1 MLQNLTGNMFTY
13 AYYVDERAEERNTI
27 RVYGLD
33 EENNSVCVTID
44 DLPTLVVIEL
54 PTDRKFIWTRHAAEK
69 QLGKFIKEKMG
80 KQQPIDLIFALRK
93 KLYSA
98 QTRSDG
104 SPNLFPILYCKF
116 SSKKHMYRLKTI
128 LSQPIDVYKLPKKL
142 RLKLHHHNADEILQ
156 LVSCRNMP
164 TAGWVKYAGKSI
176 KHPKTLASTEVLCKY
191 KQIRGCDKNE
201 NVNPLIMSF
210 DIEAYSHLPAKFPNA
225 NHPEDKVFMISCV
238 FFRNNGKGFTRE
250 VLLTMGKPRDEDVGA
265 ECICFPTEGSLI
277 EGFSQIIRHENPQV
291 ITGWNILGFDIE
303 YLIKRSHYTGD
314 FDGLALSGMHREFG
328 PRKAKEVKWKSSAY
342 RTQKFQFIDWEG
354 RVIVDLLP
362 FVKRDH
368 KLNNYKLDTVSK
380 HFLGGGGK
388 EDLTPKE
395 LFECYEKGI
404 KDKSKVNT
412 EYARKRVGVAG
423 KYCMVDSRLVA
434 HLFRKTDAWTGL
446 TEMATTCNVPM
457 FDLIVRGQQKRV
469 FSQVYKYCWDNNII
483 VESEGYKAQDNE
495 RYVGAHVFP
504 PKPGLY
510 KNVIPFDFASLY
522 PTIIIAYNID
532 YSTLVTDPNIP
543 DRLCNV
549 IEWDDH
555 QGCEHDKKV
564 QRVKALTLLID
575 EKEKEMKKMRKHR
588 DSLRIVDFIPGYKP
602 KTKYSKSLRAASRI
616 MRDREKRK
624 INKQLEKMT
633 RELKPYREERAD
645 EKKGIPKMQMCAHRK
660 YRFLKEPKGVIPTVL
675 QNLLDSRKETRTLKN
690 KLEKTLDSLSE
701 QEAEEL
707 RVRINVLEQRQKAK
721 KVCANSM
728 YGAMGVRDGY
738 LPFMPGAMC
747 TTAMGRRNNILA
759 ANTIVKKW
767 GGKLIYGDSV
777 TGDTP
782 IMVKYPNCTV
792 DIVTIE
798 TLAKSDYEPYD
809 QFKAGQSN
817 RRDKQQAKVDVQVW
831 ADGRWAN
838 VNRVIRHKTKKR
850 IFRILTHTGFV
861 DVTEDHS
868 LLDAS
873 GRKLKPVDAKIGQE
887 LLHAFPVE
895 FCSDC
900 KDISAEEAFA
910 MGLFFGDGSC
920 GDYTC
925 PSGRKRSWALNN
937 SNLDYLNEAQ
947 QCLEKCEPTLGW
959 KVLDT
964 IKSSGVYKLVPQ
976 GNVKYI
982 VEKYRALF
990 YDKDKYKKVPMCIL
1004 NAPVEV
1010 RREFVRGYRVA
1021 DGTKTGSQRA
1031 DCKGKIGC
1039 QGLYYLFC
1047 SLGENVSINTRESK
1061 PNIFR
1066 LNSTGGKFRKNP
1078 IAIKKII
1085 DLGYNDENEFVYD
1098 IETTRGRFSGGVG
1111 SLILKNTDSE
1121 YIFFPDVKGK
1131 THAETASLLWDHAEK
1146 VAADVTKLYPPPM
1159 KLEFEEAIYHKFF
1172 ILSKKRYM
1180 YKKMLRDGVVS
1191 KKLGHKGVLL
1201 SRRDNSNVVRDL
1213 YNTLVSDICDDASFS
1228 EISGWLVE
1236 QVLEM
1241 FRRQVSTDK
1250 FVITK
1255 QIGGVGSLPLLTD
1268 NKGVG
1273 ENWVRKLESGYGN
1286 ESPEML
1292 EKLKEGKVIIG
1303 DYSIPI
1309 LSKDP
1314 VERAR
1319 QMKLKSARDS
1329 VEYYTNSLPAH
1340 VSLSM
1345 KMRARGIRVDD
1356 GTRLEHLVT
1365 MAGGHTDKLF
1375 SKVED
1380 IAYFK
1385 RHSQFLKIDFLYYL
1399 KHMTKP
1405 VDQVLNAAFRENPV
1419 AKNFMTALYKHWIKR
1434 QSLIQSLD
1442 SPTVLL
1448 FK

>member
-1 MLQNLTGNMFTY
+1 
-13 AYYVDERAEERNTI
+13 
-27 RVYGLD
+27 
-33 EENNSVCVTID
+33 
-44 DLPTLVVIEL
+44 
-54 PTDRKFIWTRHAAEK
+54 
-69 QLGKFIKEKMG
+69 
-80 KQQPIDLIFALRK
+80 
-93 KLYSA
+93 
-98 QTRSDG
+98 
-104 SPNLFPILYCKF
+104 
-116 SSKKHMYRLKTI
+116 
-128 LSQPIDVYKLPKKL
+128 
-142 RLKLHHHNADEILQ
+142 
-156 LVSCRNMP
+156 
-164 TAGWVKYAGKSI
+164 
-176 KHPKTLASTEVLCKY
+176 
-191 KQIRGCDKNE
+191 
-201 NVNPLIMSF
+201 
-210 DIEAYSHLPAKFPNA
+210 
-225 NHPEDKVFMISCV
+225 
-238 FFRNNGKGFTRE
+238 
-250 VLLTMGKPRDEDVGA
+250 
-265 ECICFPTEGSLI
+265 
-277 EGFSQIIRHENPQV
+277 
-291 ITGWNILGFDIE
+291 
-303 YLIKRSHYTGD
+303 
-314 FDGLALSGMHREFG
+314 
-328 PRKAKEVKWKSSAY
+328 
-342 RTQKFQFIDWEG
+342 
-354 RVIVDLLP
+354 
-362 FVKRDH
+362 
-368 KLNNYKLDTVSK
+368 
-380 HFLGGGGK
+380 
-388 EDLTPKE
+388 
-395 LFECYEKGI
+395 
-404 KDKSKVNT
+404 
-412 EYARKRVGVAG
+412 
-423 KYCMVDSRLVA
+423 
-434 HLFRKTDAWTGL
+434 
-446 TEMATTCNVPM
+446 
-457 FDLIVRGQQKRV
+457 
-469 FSQVYKYCWDNNII
+469 
-483 VESEGYKAQDNE
+483 
-495 RYVGAHVFP
+495 
-504 PKPGLY
+504 
-510 KNVIPFDFASLY
+510 
-522 PTIIIAYNID
+522 
-532 YSTLVTDPNIP
+532 
-543 DRLCNV
+543 
-549 IEWDDH
+549 
-555 QGCEHDKKV
+555 
-564 QRVKALTLLID
+564 
-575 EKEKEMKKMRKHR
+575 
-588 DSLRIVDFIPGYKP
+588 
-602 KTKYSKSLRAASRI
+602 
-616 MRDREKRK
+616 
-624 INKQLEKMT
+624 
-633 RELKPYREERAD
+633 
-645 EKKGIPKMQMCAHRK
+645 
-660 YRFLKEPKGVIPTVL
+660 
-675 QNLLDSRKETRTLKN
+675 
-690 KLEKTLDSLSE
+690 
-701 QEAEEL
+701 
-707 RVRINVLEQRQKAK
+707 
-721 KVCANSM
+721 
-728 YGAMGVRDGY
+728 
-738 LPFMPGAMC
+738 
-747 TTAMGRRNNILA
+747 
-759 ANTIVKKW
+759 
-767 GGKLIYGDSV
+767 
-777 TGDTP
+777 
-782 IMVKYPNCTV
+782 MVKYPDCTV

-850 IFRILTHTGFV
+850 IFRVLTHTGCV

-868 LLDAS
+868 LLDTS

-900 KDISAEEAFA
+900 KDISTEEAFV

-925 PSGRKRSWALNN
+925 H
-937 SNLDYLNEAQ
+937 
-947 QCLEKCEPTLGW
+947 
-959 KVLDT
+959 
-964 IKSSGVYKLVPQ
+964 
-976 GNVKYI
+976 I
-982 VEKYRALF
+982 VEKYRSLF

-1066 LNSTGGKFRKNP
+1066 LNSTRGNFRKNP

-1131 THAETASLLWDHAEK
+1131 THTETAALLWDHAEK

-1159 KLEFEEAIYHKFF
+1159 KLEFEEEIYHKFF

-1191 KKLGHKGVLL
+1191 EKLGHKGVLL

-1213 YNTLVSDICDDASFS
+1213 YNTLVSNICDDASFS
-1228 EISGWLVE
+1228 QISGWLVE

-1241 FRRQVSTDK
+1241 FRRRVSTDK

-1273 ENWVRKLESGYGN
+1273 ESWVRKLESGYGN

-1319 QMKLKSARDS
+1319 QMNLKSARDS

-1345 KMRARGIRVDD
+1345 KMRARGIRV
-1356 GTRLEHLVT
+1356 
-1365 MAGGHTDKLF
+1365 
-1375 SKVED
+1375 
-1380 IAYFK
+1380 AYFK

>member
-1 MLQNLTGNMFTY
+1 
-13 AYYVDERAEERNTI
+13 
-27 RVYGLD
+27 
-33 EENNSVCVTID
+33 
-44 DLPTLVVIEL
+44 
-54 PTDRKFIWTRHAAEK
+54 
-69 QLGKFIKEKMG
+69 
-80 KQQPIDLIFALRK
+80 
-93 KLYSA
+93 
-98 QTRSDG
+98 
-104 SPNLFPILYCKF
+104 
-116 SSKKHMYRLKTI
+116 
-128 LSQPIDVYKLPKKL
+128 
-142 RLKLHHHNADEILQ
+142 
-156 LVSCRNMP
+156 
-164 TAGWVKYAGKSI
+164 
-176 KHPKTLASTEVLCKY
+176 
-191 KQIRGCDKNE
+191 
-201 NVNPLIMSF
+201 
-210 DIEAYSHLPAKFPNA
+210 
-225 NHPEDKVFMISCV
+225 
-238 FFRNNGKGFTRE
+238 
-250 VLLTMGKPRDEDVGA
+250 
-265 ECICFPTEGSLI
+265 
-277 EGFSQIIRHENPQV
+277 
-291 ITGWNILGFDIE
+291 
-303 YLIKRSHYTGD
+303 
-314 FDGLALSGMHREFG
+314 
-328 PRKAKEVKWKSSAY
+328 
-342 RTQKFQFIDWEG
+342 
-354 RVIVDLLP
+354 
-362 FVKRDH
+362 
-368 KLNNYKLDTVSK
+368 
-380 HFLGGGGK
+380 
-388 EDLTPKE
+388 
-395 LFECYEKGI
+395 
-404 KDKSKVNT
+404 
-412 EYARKRVGVAG
+412 
-423 KYCMVDSRLVA
+423 
-434 HLFRKTDAWTGL
+434 
-446 TEMATTCNVPM
+446 
-457 FDLIVRGQQKRV
+457 
-469 FSQVYKYCWDNNII
+469 
-483 VESEGYKAQDNE
+483 
-495 RYVGAHVFP
+495 
-504 PKPGLY
+504 
-510 KNVIPFDFASLY
+510 
-522 PTIIIAYNID
+522 
-532 YSTLVTDPNIP
+532 
-543 DRLCNV
+543 
-549 IEWDDH
+549 
-555 QGCEHDKKV
+555 
-564 QRVKALTLLID
+564 
-575 EKEKEMKKMRKHR
+575 
-588 DSLRIVDFIPGYKP
+588 
-602 KTKYSKSLRAASRI
+602 
-616 MRDREKRK
+616 
-624 INKQLEKMT
+624 
-633 RELKPYREERAD
+633 
-645 EKKGIPKMQMCAHRK
+645 
-660 YRFLKEPKGVIPTVL
+660 
-675 QNLLDSRKETRTLKN
+675 
-690 KLEKTLDSLSE
+690 
-701 QEAEEL
+701 
-707 RVRINVLEQRQKAK
+707 
-721 KVCANSM
+721 
-728 YGAMGVRDGY
+728 
-738 LPFMPGAMC
+738 
-747 TTAMGRRNNILA
+747 
-759 ANTIVKKW
+759 
-767 GGKLIYGDSV
+767 
-777 TGDTP
+777 
-782 IMVKYPNCTV
+782 
-792 DIVTIE
+792 
-798 TLAKSDYEPYD
+798 
-809 QFKAGQSN
+809 
-817 RRDKQQAKVDVQVW
+817 
-831 ADGRWAN
+831 
-838 VNRVIRHKTKKR
+838 
-850 IFRILTHTGFV
+850 
-861 DVTEDHS
+861 VTEDHS

-900 KDISAEEAFA
+900 KDISTEEAFV
-910 MGLFFGDGSC
+910 MGIFFGDGSC
-920 GDYTC
+920 GNYTC

-937 SNLDYLNEAQ
+937 SNLEYLNDAQ

-976 GNVKYI
+976 GDVKYI

-1021 DGTKTGSQRA
+1021 DGAKTGPQRA

-1066 LNSTGGKFRKNP
+1066 LNSTRGKFRKNP
-1078 IAIKKII
+1078 MAIKKII

-1131 THAETASLLWDHAEK
+1131 THTETAALLWDHAEK

-1159 KLEFEEAIYHKFF
+1159 KLEFEEEIYHKFF

-1191 KKLGHKGVLL
+1191 EKLGHKGVLL

-1213 YNTLVSDICDDASFS
+1213 YNTLVSNICDDASFS
-1228 EISGWLVE
+1228 QISGWLVE

-1241 FRRQVSTDK
+1241 FRRRVSTDK

-1273 ENWVRKLESGYGN
+1273 ESWVRKLESGYGN

-1319 QMKLKSARDS
+1319 QMNLKSARDS